1 MAGFV
6 IAVVAGLLPLVIGM
20 LGLGRARVGVGIG
33 GGAGV
38 VVVIGGV
45 RGFGGLVAA
54 AAQREPSAEEPP
66 LWFFAGLVMLLYAIW
81 CGGLWLG
88 VRLRRMRRATP
99 G

>member
-6 IAVVAGLLPLVIGM
+6 IAVAACLLPFALGA
-20 LGLGRARVGVGIG
+20 LGLGRTR
-33 GGAGV
+33 

-45 RGFGGLVAA
+45 LGFAWIVSMAIS
-54 AAQREPSAEEPP
+54 RTRTEPP
-66 LWFFAGLVMLLYAIW
+66 LWFGVGLVLLLYAIW

-88 VRLRRMRRATP
+88 ARVRRIRRATP

>member
-6 IAVVAGLLPLVIGM
+6 IAVAACLLPLALGAF
-20 LGLGRARVGVGIG
+20 GLGRTR
-33 GGAGV
+33 

-45 RGFGGLVAA
+45 LGFAWIVSMAIS
-54 AAQREPSAEEPP
+54 RTHEEPP
-66 LWFFAGLVMLLYAIW
+66 LWFGIGLVLLLYAIW

-88 VRLRRMRRATP
+88 AQLRRIRRATP